1 MKQVFFERFK
11 KINNTK
17 GNIYKLLNGDLF
29 PNHLNGEIYISKI
42 NSGEIKAWMM
52 HKKYEALFVVVSGK
66 VKLKWLNYQ
75 RELIVEEELSLI
87 SERVVKVMP
96 NTWYGFKG
104 ISKSTSSI
112 LVLINGLHK
121 ESEIERINAKGF

>member
-1 MKQVFFERFK
+1 MKQVFIERFK
-11 KINNTK
+11 KINNPK
-17 GNIYKLLNGDLF
+17 GNIYKLLNCDLF
-29 PNHLNGEIYISKI
+29 PKHINGEIYISKI
-42 NSGEIKAWMM
+42 NFGEIKAWMM

-66 VKLKWLNYQ
+66 VKLKCLNRK
-75 RELIVEEELSLI
+75 RELITEKEFSLK
-87 SERVVKVMP
+87 SESVVKVMP

>member
-1 MKQVFFERFK
+1 MKQIHIERFK
-11 KINNTK
+11 KINNPK
-17 GNIYKLLNGDLF
+17 GNIFKLLNCDLF

-42 NSGEIKAWMM
+42 NFGEIKAWMM
-52 HKKYEALFVVVSGK
+52 HKKYEALFVVISGN
-66 VKLKWLNYQ
+66 VKLKCLNNK
-75 RELIVEEELSLI
+75 RELILDKDFSLK
-87 SERVVKVMP
+87 SESVIKVLP

-121 ESEIERINAKGF
+121 ESEIERMNEQVF